1 MCVGS
6 RAFLAGGCT
15 YVSEAARQGKTAEV
29 TVVSDQTG
37 PC

>member
-6 RAFLAGGCT
+6 RAFLAGSCT
-15 YVSEAARQGKTAEV
+15 YASEAARQDKTAVV

-37 PC
+37 Y